1 MKDPVHDLQL
11 LGLNTLNP
19 FLPYASPYDKLSSVA
34 SLGPNYVLAAQ
45 RLLAIR
51 SYLMEIAATELRS
64 GLDWDMVIPYV
75 QQDDVVLTQLLELYR
90 PKMSI
95 LKIATTTWFKGQKN
109 CDRPSSFIPHLR
121 KFGWVEPSTANR
133 DGPVTFIPSWTLIP
147 EVLDGLD
154 TTSNDLVDMR
164 KLRLGDQVEALK
176 LLHML
181 SSGLKGKSFFN
192 VKVLRYIQE
201 EIPSLSMDEVAN
213 RIMACDV
220 KLNHTPTG
228 SRLSIVFPIDALTA
242 LETTVLAMPYHL
254 RYRGGTTLGTVVP
267 VVPTIEMKAL
277 IRRSERETLRQKEE
291 AAARRN
297 AMMLDVRKTLMEQNV
312 QVSQEDFL
320 SIVRCQESNLSN
332 SSNG

>member
-192 VKVLRYIQE
+192 VKVFAL
-201 EIPSLSMDEVAN
+201 
-213 RIMACDV
+213 
-220 KLNHTPTG
+220 
-228 SRLSIVFPIDALTA
+228 FPW
-242 LETTVLAMPYHL
+242 
-254 RYRGGTTLGTVVP
+254 
-267 VVPTIEMKAL
+267 
-277 IRRSERETLRQKEE
+277 RS
-291 AAARRN
+291 
-297 AMMLDVRKTLMEQNV
+297 
-312 QVSQEDFL
+312 SYF
-320 SIVRCQESNLSN
+320 
-332 SSNG
+332 